1 MEQLYYL
8 DDDRQ
13 NVKNLKIK
21 DLYSSSGSE
30 R

>member
-13 NVKNLKIK
+13 NVKNLKIE
-21 DLYSSSGSE
+21 DLCSSSGSA